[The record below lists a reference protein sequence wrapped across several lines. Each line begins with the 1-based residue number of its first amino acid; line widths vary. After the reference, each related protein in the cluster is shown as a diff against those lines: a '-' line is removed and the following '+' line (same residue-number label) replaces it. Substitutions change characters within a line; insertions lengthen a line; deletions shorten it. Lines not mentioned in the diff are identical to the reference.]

1 MSLKEMLDTG
11 KKIKVTIRRGQLG
24 CADAQ
29 DACREF
35 GYLLLYK
42 SGDNYRLDTP
52 LPDDENIVC
61 VDNEQYILGIVDT
74 FGDLPE

>member
-1 MSLKEMLDTG
+1 M
-11 KKIKVTIRRGQLG
+11 
-24 CADAQ
+24 DAQ

-61 VDNEQYILGIVDT
+61 VDNERYILGIVDT